1 MKLNIDPYILE
12 IKEIHNAKYTLAS
25 LVRKRIKRLS
35 EEFRLATNRLILIE
49 LWPEKQ
55 PALKQIAE
63 NRIKK
68 IAGRL
73 VDAKQYLLKIEAL
86 G

>member
-12 IKEIHNAKYTLAS
+12 IKEIHNAKYALAS
-25 LVRKRIKRLS
+25 LVRKRIERLS
-35 EEFRLATNRLILIE
+35 KELAIAGDRLILVDSRSE
-49 LWPEKQ
+49 EQ
-55 PALKQIAE
+55 PVVKQIAE
-63 NRIKK
+63 NRVKR

-73 VDAKQYLLKIEAL
+73 MDAKQYLSKSEAL